1 MMWLQ
6 VNVPE
11 RLLVLSERAA
21 NMADLLRTV
30 KRGDVVEG
38 TVQKLTDY
46 GAFVSINAA
55 DGTQHGTDV
64 RPVQLSQTKSRLRP
78 TVQPRGRSMP
88 CLSHHGGMA
97 SLATSHPVF
106 LVGIWLPGKMHR
118 LSL

>member
-1 MMWLQ
+1 M
-6 VNVPE
+6 PE

-46 GAFVSINAA
+46 GAFVSITAA

-64 RPVQLSQTKSRLRP
+64 RPVQF
-78 TVQPRGRSMP
+78 
-88 CLSHHGGMA
+88 A
-97 SLATSHPVF
+97 
-106 LVGIWLPGKMHR
+106 
-118 LSL
+118 